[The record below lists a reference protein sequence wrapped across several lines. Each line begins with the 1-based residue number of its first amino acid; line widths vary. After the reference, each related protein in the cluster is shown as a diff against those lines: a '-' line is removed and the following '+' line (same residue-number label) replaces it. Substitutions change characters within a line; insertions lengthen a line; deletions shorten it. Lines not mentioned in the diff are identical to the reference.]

1 MVIFIFAFPI
11 LTAVL
16 VSTAGCGVKMEYL
29 PQISYPYVAEM
40 EFLKEVKNVNGKAKK
55 KKFKDD
61 RIHSPFYFLLKIK
74 EIENSG
80 IITVR
85 FYETKTNKNTKT
97 AEKDELL
104 SKCVTEKSFQ
114 FGKPGKYYEY
124 VIFFDQVE
132 GLVPG
137 RYRYTIFY
145 NGTLIYEDYVEIE
158 EP

>member
-1 MVIFIFAFPI
+1 
-11 LTAVL
+11 L
-16 VSTAGCGVKMEYL
+16 VSTAGCGVKVEYL
-29 PQISYPYVAEM
+29 PQVSYPYVAEM
-40 EFLKEVKNVNGKAKK
+40 EFLKEVKNINGKPKK

-61 RIHSPFYFLLKIK
+61 RIYAPFYFLLKIK

-97 AEKDELL
+97 TEKNELFG
-104 SKCVTEKSFQ
+104 KCVTEKSFQ

-132 GLVPG
+132 GLTPG
-137 RYRYTIFY
+137 RYRYSVFY
-145 NGTLIYEDYVEIE
+145 NDTLIYEDYLEIK